1 MSDETSKSPPA
12 ATDVLVATGPSEHG
26 VSVLRCR
33 EGSIEMG
40 ELREA
45 KSGEPLLGELV
56 SLTPRD
62 DHARVFDVEV
72 LAKGPL
78 AQHKERTSGALDA
91 KTQNERTLGHK
102 GPSRVT
108 SNAYREN
115 WDSVFPPRSSKS
127 DLN

>member
-12 ATDVLVATGPSEHG
+12 ATDVLVPTGRSEHG

-33 EGSIEMG
+33 EGSVEIG

-56 SLTPRD
+56 NLTPRT
-62 DHARVFDVEV
+62 DHPEVFDVEV

-78 AQHKERTSGALDA
+78 AQQKERASDALVA
-91 KTQNERTLGHK
+91 KTGHERSLGHK

-108 SNAYREN
+108 SDAYREN
-115 WDSVFPPRSSKS
+115 WDAVFPPRSSKS